1 MARDGE
7 TRSRF
12 LRVYDC
18 LKDELLRDPLF
29 DHTEETRRR
38 VEEMLDYNVPRG
50 KLNRGLAIVETYRLL
65 KEGDELSEEEIFLAC
80 VLGWCN
86 EWLQACLL
94 ILDDIMDNSHTR
106 RGQLCWYKLPEVGL
120 HAINDGVLI
129 KCHIHRIIK
138 RYFRGKPFYENLME
152 LCDEVGLQTSLGQM
166 LDLIVTH
173 EGEKDLS
180 NYTMAVYRR
189 IVQYKTSYY
198 SFYLPVACALLLAG
212 ENLDDFI
219 DVKNIL
225 VEMGI
230 YFQVQDDYLDC
241 FGDPKVMGKIGTDIE
256 DYKCSWLVVQALERA
271 NDNQRR
277 VLYENYGKSDSV
289 SVAKVKNIYEEL
301 NLQDVFFKYGLASYE
316 HLISSIEAQPNAAV
330 REVLEWFLR
339 KIHCRQK

>member
-106 RGQLCWYKLPEVGL
+106 RGQLCWYKLP
-120 HAINDGVLI
+120 
-129 KCHIHRIIK
+129 
-138 RYFRGKPFYENLME
+138 
-152 LCDEVGLQTSLGQM
+152 EVGLQTSLGQM